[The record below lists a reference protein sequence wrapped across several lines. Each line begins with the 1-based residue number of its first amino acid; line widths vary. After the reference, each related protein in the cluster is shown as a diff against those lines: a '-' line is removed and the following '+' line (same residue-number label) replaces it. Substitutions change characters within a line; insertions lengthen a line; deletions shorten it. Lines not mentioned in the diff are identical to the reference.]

1 MKNKNFYI
9 KRIKFIKNNNE
20 YENLDNLW
28 VICLESGDQ
37 MVKVSSYFNPVT
49 LKDLESTLWHI
60 KILNERKSTC
70 NFYTKNVEYIQVP
83 NEKIMII
90 NNQEPII
97 YEETN
102 SNNKIDIGNFEEILD
117 FHKSVHPDNDDSEEI
132 TYDYGLFINVNE
144 NEESTPVKNVN
155 NEFKFIYNSFVE
167 YDKVLMPRNPKNI
180 NGKDKFHEVKPY
192 RCLDTKKWEIKS
204 LVSNNDEDDEHSN
217 LSSLFG

>member
-70 NFYTKNVEYIQVP
+70 DFYTKNVEYIQVP